1 MIDSIIE
8 KRGKEKS
15 MQKFKSILII
25 ILMFF
30 LVYFLQVNF
39 FSWFNIAGVM
49 PNLVLF
55 VGLFIGKK
63 IGIVYGLCVGIILD
77 SLVGRVIGPNAIL
90 LGIVGYLGEVYD
102 RNFSKNKK
110 ISVIL
115 LNIVCTVLYEVILYC
130 FYIIKFKINIEVWL
144 FIEKLVVENIYNTL
158 ILIIFFRPL
167 CQLGSYLERNFKD
180 RLFLT

>member
-1 MIDSIIE
+1 
-8 KRGKEKS
+8 

-49 PNLVLF
+49 PNLFITLVLF

-144 FIEKLVVENIYNTL
+144 FIEKLVIENIYNTL
-158 ILIIFFRPL
+158 ILIIFFKPL

>member
-1 MIDSIIE
+1 
-8 KRGKEKS
+8 

-30 LVYFLQVNF
+30 LVYFLQINF
-39 FSWFNIAGVM
+39 FSWFNIGGVM
-49 PNLVLF
+49 PNLFITLALF

-63 IGIVYGLCVGIILD
+63 IGIVYGLCIGIILD
-77 SLVGRVIGPNAIL
+77 ALLGKVIGLNAIL
-90 LGIVGYLGEVYD
+90 LGIVGYIGEVYD

-115 LNIVCTVLYEVILYC
+115 LNVFCTVLYDVILYC
-130 FYIIKFKINIEVWL
+130 FYIIKFKINVEVWL
-144 FIEKLVVENIYNTL
+144 FIEKLVVENIYNIL
-158 ILIIFFRPL
+158 ILIIFFKPISK
-167 CQLGSYLERNFKD
+167 LGQYLEKNFKD

>member
-1 MIDSIIE
+1 
-8 KRGKEKS
+8 

-30 LVYFLQVNF
+30 LVYFLQINF

-49 PNLVLF
+49 PNLFITLVLF

-77 SLVGRVIGPNAIL
+77 VLLGRVIGLNAIL
-90 LGIVGYLGEVYD
+90 LGIVGYLGEIYD

-130 FYIIKFKINIEVWL
+130 FYIIKFKINIEVGL
-144 FIEKLVVENIYNTL
+144 FIEKLVIENIYNTL
-158 ILIIFFRPL
+158 ILIILFKPL
-167 CQLGSYLERNFKD
+167 SKLGLYLEKNFKE

>member
-1 MIDSIIE
+1 
-8 KRGKEKS
+8 

-49 PNLVLF
+49 PNLFITLVLF
-55 VGLFIGKK
+55 VGLFVGKK

-110 ISVIL
+110 IS
-115 LNIVCTVLYEVILYC
+115 
-130 FYIIKFKINIEVWL
+130 W
-144 FIEKLVVENIYNTL
+144 
-158 ILIIFFRPL
+158 
-167 CQLGSYLERNFKD
+167 
-180 RLFLT
+180 